1 MYPPMIKRIWLLYR
15 IEVFKATRRRQPYV
29 APLLLAALVMVA
41 PLIHPMT
48 RDGIQ
53 DYGFI
58 AYVTPVALNFLG
70 FILLLTFASTLVA
83 SETARGN
90 VRAILL
96 RPVRREEFIL
106 AKVFLGYSYAAL
118 LTVVVGAC
126 AWGVA
131 WFRGDLMGVHVGGE
145 LVVTADQMWRSYA
158 LGALLSLLPQWA
170 GVSMAILF
178 STLARSSSMAISLSL
193 GTWILVDLV
202 KYPLGLA
209 PYIFTTYLEA
219 PWRVFA
225 GQCDALEQP
234 WMPMALQ
241 CAAASGLVIILPVIV
256 TIYIFKRRNLGA
268 C

>member
-1 MYPPMIKRIWLLYR
+1 MIKRIWLLYR

-29 APLLLAALVMVA
+29 GPLLLAALVFAA

-48 RDGIQ
+48 RDGVQ

-70 FILLLTFASTLVA
+70 FIMLLTFASTLVA

-106 AKVFLGYSYAAL
+106 AKLLLGYSYAAL
-118 LTVVVGAC
+118 LTVVVGFC

-131 WFRGDLMGVHVGGE
+131 WFRGDLMGVHLGGE
-145 LVVTADQMWRSYA
+145 LVITAGQMWRSYVM
-158 LGALLSLLPQWA
+158 GALLTLLPQWA
-170 GVSMAILF
+170 GVSMALMF
-178 STLARSSSMAISLSL
+178 STLARGSSMAISLSL
-193 GTWILVDLV
+193 GTWVLADLL
-202 KYPLGLA
+202 KYPFGLA
-209 PYIFTTYLEA
+209 PFVFTTYLEA
-219 PWRVFA
+219 PWRVFT
-225 GQCDALEQP
+225 GQCDALEHP
-234 WMPMALQ
+234 WLPMAIQ
-241 CAAASGLVIILPVIV
+241 CASASGVVMILPVLV
-256 TIYIFKRRNLGA
+256 ALVVFKRRNLGA